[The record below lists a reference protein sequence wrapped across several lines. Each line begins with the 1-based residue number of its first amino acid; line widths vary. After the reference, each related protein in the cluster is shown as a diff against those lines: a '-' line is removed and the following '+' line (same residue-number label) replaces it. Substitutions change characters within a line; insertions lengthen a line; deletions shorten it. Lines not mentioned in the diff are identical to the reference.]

1 MKKIFAVITLLISLA
16 SAAEAQ
22 YYRRGG
28 QQFLL
33 GANAAYSVTTR
44 DFGKIAK
51 NGTGANLSARYLIN
65 EVIGLGFE
73 TGYHNFK
80 SKIGSN
86 TQIAQETKYRLIP
99 LLLEATFYIPTWD
112 RSLLPYLG
120 VHFGGYMALI
130 SVSKQDS
137 GYEGESVKKKLNSFS
152 PGGGPHAGLLIELN
166 EFVKL
171 DLRLRGD
178 YVATIEADYSDE
190 YQTYNTGFDKIL
202 NFGGSVGL
210 LYTF

>member
-1 MKKIFAVITLLISLA
+1 MKKIFAVVTLLFSLV
-16 SAAEAQ
+16 SIAEAQ
-22 YYRRGG
+22 YRRGA

-33 GANAAYSVTTR
+33 GANGAYSVTTG

-51 NGTGANLSARYLIN
+51 NGIGANLSARYLIN

-86 TQIAQETKYRLIP
+86 TEVLQDNKYRLVP

-120 VHFGGYMALI
+120 VHFGGYMSLI
-130 SVSKQDS
+130 SVSKQDHFY
-137 GYEGESVKKKLNSFS
+137 GWESMEKKLNSFS

-166 EFVKL
+166 EFIKL

-178 YVATIEADYSDE
+178 YVASIEADYSDD
-190 YQTYNTGFDKIL
+190 YNTYNTGFDKIL
-202 NFGGSVGL
+202 NFGGSIGL